1 METICKSYG
10 LDSHGVSGASQV
22 KDRFFSLKTLESKV
36 VIKSFREDH
45 FRLYLFNTN
54 D

>member
-1 METICKSYG
+1 METICKSYR
-10 LDSHGVSGASQV
+10 LDSRGMIGESQV

-45 FRLYLFNTN
+45 FRLYLFNKN